1 MGATRNAKRP
11 DGSRPAGGETRRRL
25 VIEAAMLA
33 FLIGLALAFVASAP
47 S

>member
-11 DGSRPAGGETRRRL
+11 DGARPVDGETRRRL
-25 VIEAAMLA
+25 AIEAAMLA
-33 FLIGLALAFVASAP
+33 FLIGIALAFVASAP

>member
-1 MGATRNAKRP
+1 MGTTRDAERP
-11 DGSRPAGGETRRRL
+11 DRVHPAGGETRRRL

-33 FLIGLALAFVASAP
+33 FLIGLALAFVVSAP

>member
-11 DGSRPAGGETRRRL
+11 DGGRVGSAASVAGS

-33 FLIGLALAFVASAP
+33 FLVGLALAFVASAP